1 MAKTANKSTK
11 TAYQKDNVDLPEHA
25 LTKNEVTRLKKM
37 LAKAMAEAPKQ
48 RDKDVI
54 LRAKLIMLQKEL
66 A

>member
-1 MAKTANKSTK
+1 MAKIANKSPK
-11 TAYQKDNVDLPEHA
+11 VDIRPEHA

-37 LAKAMAEAPKQ
+37 LAKSMAEAPKQ

>member
-1 MAKTANKSTK
+1 MAKTANKSPK
-11 TAYQKDNVDLPEHA
+11 VDIRPEHA

-37 LAKAMAEAPKQ
+37 LALELAGGKQ